1 MRPLSLTMRGIN
13 SYRTEQTIDFA
24 ELTSYGL
31 FGIFG
36 PTGSGKSSILDAI
49 TLALYAKLPRSTK
62 NFININEK
70 TASVSFLFSI
80 TTNETHRYQVD
91 RTFRYHGKDAALTV
105 RNVNGRLLDI
115 TDADAPQV
123 LADRPTEVTQACIDL
138 IGLNSDDFMRTVVL
152 PQGQF
157 SEFLKL
163 KNNDRRSML
172 QRIFHLEKYGV
183 ELTQKIRNARQK
195 QDLALSHLSGELAAY
210 ESISPEQ
217 LEKTRLQLQ
226 ELHTLHEEAT
236 IKRDQLRFS
245 FEKIDALHTLQLEYA
260 PVKKMHEELLAQQG
274 EMEKQKTRLE
284 EGKKAEQLL
293 PFVIQAD
300 TAAAQATA
308 ARQSLSHCQEAL
320 ITSTAQRNQISAK
333 RETFLEAYTTR
344 LPALVHEQQQLVT
357 ARDLSL
363 SIKEYE
369 KKIIALDDD
378 LASLRARL
386 TEVSSNQETTL
397 SKETALHTLQIDL
410 EQKLASLPANTEQK
424 QALEQGRFQEE
435 TYRTKRSIY
444 EQKKTSLHVEQ
455 GRLDTLTKDLTLTIE
470 KAGALLA
477 HSHILLKEQKEK
489 TETIQ
494 KRLSAL
500 TEEKAT
506 IATLT
511 EQAQKEHLASVLR
524 SDLSEGEIC
533 PVCGSI
539 HHDFSRLHDSS
550 TEDTSYEQHMQKLKE
565 RQSRIEEE
573 ERRLQKELEAGL
585 YESSL
590 LEAEQHTL
598 HSVTASSLPDTE
610 LWPETL
616 FGTSAPSDLTALRS
630 MVQQIRTDFA
640 SVSGQLQSI
649 KSHYEE
655 LRAETEADYTLL
667 RSEAEAILALRQQ
680 LHIEDFTKALS
691 SIEEQDKLR
700 EQTRQK
706 LQQTG
711 KEKENLL
718 RQKEE
723 GLLLIHQ
730 ISGEI
735 QTKEKEKQNYETFI
749 QEQISRM
756 PEGMNRETDF
766 QTALLRKKQQQHQL
780 EQEKKELETSFQQA
794 EQQYQLHREQVSAAT
809 TLVSQTAEQEKS
821 TAALLISQRTALQIA
836 PETDIHALILS
847 PEEMQTIEKA
857 IQTHEQQLQQTKNR
871 LRYLEEKM
879 EGQSVTDDEWQTKK
893 EALEQAEKQSESIQQ
908 EITLAT
914 HQKEELAQ
922 KLAAKADLEKK
933 QEAGLV
939 RSGRIHE
946 LEQLFKGNTFIEY
959 MAESRL
965 RYIAVE
971 ASAILSDI
979 SGGNYALEV
988 NDSTEFIIRDN
999 KNGGVLRP
1007 CDTLSGGET
1016 FITSLSLAL
1025 ALSSALQLGGTAPLE
1040 LFFLDEG
1047 FGSLDEDLLDV
1058 VMNSLERLPNRRR
1071 SIGIITHVDAIRNRV
1086 PVKLTVTPAE
1096 EDNGSQILLEYT

>member
-1 MRPLSLTMRGIN
+1 MRPLSLTMQGIN
-13 SYRTEQTIDFA
+13 SYRTEQTIDFS

-91 RTFRYHGKDAALTV
+91 RTFRYHGKEPALTV
-105 RNVNGRLLDI
+105 RNVTGRLMDV
-115 TDADAPQV
+115 TDQANPQI
-123 LADRPTEVTQACIDL
+123 LADRPTEVTQACISL

-183 ELTQKIRNARQK
+183 ELTQKIRNARQ
-195 QDLALSHLSGELAAY
+195 QQELALSRISGELAAY
-210 ESISPEQ
+210 EGISQE
-217 LEKTRLQLQ
+217 QLQ
-226 ELHTLHEEAT
+226 ETEQQLQKLHSLQKKALEACE
-236 IKRDQLRFS
+236 QLRIDFG
-245 FEKIDALHTLQLEYA
+245 KIDALHTLQLEYE
-260 PVKKMHEELLAQQG
+260 PVKNIWQSLLENQ
-274 EMEKQKTRLE
+274 ENIEKQKLQLE

-293 PFVIQAD
+293 PFVIQAE
-300 TAAAQATA
+300 TAAAQAAA
-308 ARQSLSHCQEAL
+308 ARQSLSYCQEDL
-320 ITSTAQRNQISAK
+320 RISTAKKEQISAK
-333 RETFLEAYTTR
+333 REEFLESYATR
-344 LPALVHEQQQLVT
+344 LPALVHEQQQLAT

-369 KKIIALDDD
+369 KKITALDND
-378 LASLRARL
+378 LASLRSRL
-386 TEVSSNQETTL
+386 TEVSSSQEIIFA
-397 SKETALHTLQIDL
+397 KETQLTEQQAEL
-410 EQKLASLPANTEQK
+410 EQKLTTLPVNPEQK

-435 TYRTKRSIY
+435 TYRTKRGLY
-444 EQKKTSLHVEQ
+444 EQKKASLHTEQERLGTLTKELSLTIDKANALLTHSYLLQNEQKARIEATQ
-455 GRLDTLTKDLTLTIE
+455 GRLSV
-470 KAGALLA
+470 LA
-477 HSHILLKEQKEK
+477 KEK
-489 TETIQ
+489 SDAAS
-494 KRLSAL
+494 LM
-500 TEEKAT
+500 
-506 IATLT
+506 
-511 EQAQKEHLASVLR
+511 EQSQREHLASILR
-524 SDLSEGEIC
+524 SNLSEGEIC
-533 PVCGSI
+533 PVCGST
-539 HHDFSRLHDSS
+539 HHDFSKLQDSL
-550 TEDTSYEQHMQKLKE
+550 TEDTSYEQHLRELKE
-565 RQSRIEEE
+565 QHTRMEED
-573 ERRLQKELEAGL
+573 ERRLQKELESGL

-598 HSVTASSLPDTE
+598 QSIVSSFAPDTNAC
-610 LWPETL
+610 PETL
-616 FGTSAPSDLTALRS
+616 LDTSAPSDLTALRS
-630 MVQQIRTDFA
+630 MVQQISTDFA
-640 SVSGQLQSI
+640 SVNGQLQSR

-655 LRAETEADYTLL
+655 LRAETDADYARL
-667 RSEAEAILALRQQ
+667 RSEAEAILSLRQQ
-680 LHIEDFTKALS
+680 LHTEDFTKALAA
-691 SIEEQDKLR
+691 IEEQDKQR
-700 EQTRQK
+700 EQIRQQ

-711 KEKENLL
+711 KEKEALL
-718 RQKEE
+718 RQKEAK
-723 GLLLIHQ
+723 LLLSHQ
-730 ISGEI
+730 LSGEI
-735 QTKEKEKQNYETFI
+735 KTKEKEKQNYETFI
-749 QEQISRM
+749 REQIARM
-756 PEGMNRETDF
+756 PEGMSRETDYEA
-766 QTALLRKKQQQHQL
+766 ALLQKERQQQHL
-780 EQEKKELETSFQQA
+780 EQEKKGLETTFQQT

-809 TLVSQTAEQEKS
+809 TLVSQTSEQEKS
-821 TAALLISQRTALQIA
+821 TAALLASQRAALQIA
-836 PETDIHALILS
+836 PDTDIHAMILI
-847 PEEMQTIEKA
+847 PEEMQRIEQT
-857 IQTHEQQLQQTKNR
+857 IQTHEQQMQQTQDR
-871 LRYLEEKM
+871 MRYLEEKM
-879 EGQSVTDDEWQTKK
+879 GGQSVTEEEWQTKK
-893 EALEQAEKQSESIQQ
+893 EALEGAEKQNETLQQ
-908 EITLAT
+908 DITLTA
-914 HQKEELAQ
+914 HRQEELRQ
-922 KLAAKADLEKK
+922 KLASKAELEKA
-933 QEAGLV
+933 QAEGLT

-988 NDSTEFIIRDN
+988 NEAAEFIIRDN

-1047 FGSLDEDLLDV
+1047 FGSLDEDLLDI
-1058 VMNSLERLPNRRR
+1058 VMSSLEHLPNRRR

-1096 EDNGSQILLEYT
+1096 EDSGSQILLEYT